1 MPEELREIYRDY
13 QEGKI
18 SRRDFIGK
26 AVLVTGSLAAAY
38 SMLGG
43 TATDADAAVVASN
56 DPDILTHNVEYQG
69 KSWSRCRLPGSVRSK
84 RESIA
89 AAVVV
94 IRENQGLTDHIRD
107 VARRVAKEGYVAL
120 PRIFYRGK
128 AAR

>member
-43 TATDADAAVVASN
+43 TATDADAAVLLLT
-56 DPDILTHNVEYQG
+56 ILTF
-69 KSWSRCRLPGSVRSK
+69 SRTTSSTRETLEPLPPTWPVRSK
-84 RESIA
+84 RESIPQLSSSM
-89 AAVVV
+89 
-94 IRENQGLTDHIRD
+94 RT
-107 VARRVAKEGYVAL
+107 
-120 PRIFYRGK
+120 RG
-128 AAR
+128 